1 MKKLLLA
8 CLMFSTALTAQI
20 SYQSSIT
27 LNDKEEGFYRFQ
39 VIPQDFSANNDERIC
54 IQTDTDK
61 IAIYNNEFQ
70 RTRLLV
76 VPSSNAINKQVQEH
90 RENLGNNIYADEW
103 TVEMSSEWKSDFE
116 GAIMVDFDS
125 PNADIVSPIMLTQ
138 TLFNEDASYEYI
150 SLPWFLPSEPN
161 YEFCWNQVGEECV
174 GRTASY
180 YSIATSFDIKQD
192 NGNIVQSCT
201 FSDNFYLKTSGK
213 DDACMIMKIG
223 GNYYLIFS
231 GYIGNDAA
239 YSIFRINRHNTALPV
254 QQMGAPIRVS
264 AYPNPSNRNQ
274 MLNIVLSGEN
284 AGRAKTDVQV
294 TNLNGQ
300 VTGHQTIPVG
310 QNQTTM
316 PASNFAPGLNLIRV
330 LQNGQP
336 VDTKKVL
343 VE

>member
-20 SYQSSIT
+20 NYQTSIT

-61 IAIYNNEFQ
+61 IAVYNNEFQ

-76 VPSSNAINKQVQEH
+76 VTPSQATCRNISEH
-90 RENLGNNIYADEW
+90 RENLGNNTYSNEW
-103 TVEMSSEWKSDFE
+103 TVDHSNEWKSDFE

-150 SLPWFLPSEPN
+150 SIQWTLPSEPN
-161 YEFCWNQVGEECV
+161 YISCSYQVGDECV
-174 GRTASY
+174 SRYTSY
-180 YSIATSFDIKQD
+180 YSTATGFDIKQD

-201 FSDNFYLKTSGK
+201 FSDNFYLKTSSK
-213 DDACMIMKIG
+213 DDECLIMKIG

-239 YSIFRINRHNTALPV
+239 YSIFRINRNNTALPI

-264 AYPNPSNRNQ
+264 AYPNPINRNQ

-310 QNQTTM
+310 QNQTTI
-316 PASNFAPGLNLIRV
+316 PASNFAPGLNLIQV

-336 VDTKKVL
+336 VL
-343 VE
+343 S